1 MSPSPMNQFQN
12 YRMPAEWEPHSATW
26 IAWPHEESDWPSKF
40 EPIAWVYV
48 EIVRALLTSEPVRIV
63 CNSPDLEKYARYC
76 LEISG
81 ICFDRVSF
89 VVAPNDR
96 SWLRDSAPTGLVP
109 KSVGGNPACNP
120 VWLGWKFNAWAKYE
134 NHLEDSKIPDVIAGF
149 SKRELLR
156 PSWPD
161 GSPVVLEGGAIDVD
175 GEGTLLATE
184 ECLLS
189 SIQERNPGFVRE
201 DYEQIF
207 ARYLGVEKVIWLESG
222 IEGDDTHGHIDD
234 ITRFV
239 APGVV
244 VTVKDSNP
252 DSKNFS
258 ILEKNLS
265 ILKSSSDAK
274 GRKLK
279 ILELPMPAPRVFDGQ
294 VLPASYANFY
304 IANKCVIVPVFN
316 DPMDRIALNTIAEL
330 FPDREVIGIACQDL
344 VLGLGTLHC
353 LTQQEP
359 L

>member
-1 MSPSPMNQFQN
+1 MMLSQN
-12 YRMPAEWEPHSATW
+12 YRMPAEWEPHAATW
-26 IAWPHEESDWPSKF
+26 IAWPHEESDWPDKF
-40 EPIAWVYV
+40 EPIPWVYV
-48 EIVRALLTSEPVRIV
+48 EIVRALVRSEPVRII
-63 CNSPDLEKYARYC
+63 CNTPELEQSARDC
-76 LEISG
+76 LEISDV
-81 ICFDRVSF
+81 CLDQVSF
-89 VVAPNDR
+89 LVSANDR
-96 SWLRDSAPTGLVP
+96 SWLRDSAPTGLVSDSP
-109 KSVGGNPACNP
+109 GTSPA
-120 VWLGWKFNAWAKYE
+120 WLGWKFNAWAKYDNYLSDASVPE
-134 NHLEDSKIPDVIAGF
+134 LVAEF
-149 SKRELLR
+149 SKRELIR
-156 PSWPD
+156 PCWPD
-161 GSPVVLEGGAIDVD
+161 GSMVVLEGGAIDVD

-189 SIQERNPGFVRE
+189 KVQERNPGFGRE

-207 ARYLGVEKVIWLESG
+207 SQYLGVKKVIWLESG

-244 VTVKDSNP
+244 VTVKELNP

-258 ILEKNLS
+258 ILEKNIS
-265 ILKSSSDAK
+265 ILKAATDAK
-274 GRKLK
+274 GRNLK
-279 ILELPMPAPRVFDGQ
+279 IIELPMPTPRVFDGQ
-294 VLPASYANFY
+294 LLPASYANFY

-316 DPMDRIALNTIAEL
+316 DPMDRIALNILAEL

>member
-1 MSPSPMNQFQN
+1 MKAFSN

-26 IAWPHEESDWPSKF
+26 IAWPHEESDWPAKF

-48 EIVRALLTSEPVRIV
+48 EIVRGLISSEPVRII
-63 CNSPDLEKYARYC
+63 CASPEIEKTARYC
-76 LEISG
+76 LEISEV
-81 ICFDRVSF
+81 CLDRVSF
-89 VVAPNDR
+89 LVSANDR
-96 SWLRDSAPTGLVP
+96 SWLRDSAPTGVV
-109 KSVGGNPACNP
+109 SNSEGNSPA
-120 VWLGWKFNAWAKYE
+120 WLGWKFNAWAKYDNYLSDASVPE
-134 NHLEDSKIPDVIAGF
+134 LVANF
-149 SKRELLR
+149 SKRELIR

-161 GSPVVLEGGAIDVD
+161 GSMVVLEGGAIDVD

-189 SIQERNPGFVRE
+189 NVQERNPGFGRE
-201 DYEQIF
+201 DYEQLF
-207 ARYLGVEKVIWLESG
+207 AQYLGIKKVIWLESG

-252 DSKNFS
+252 GNKNFS
-258 ILEKNLS
+258 ILEKNIS
-265 ILKSSSDAK
+265 ILKAESDAK

-279 ILELPMPAPRVFDGQ
+279 IVELPMPAPRVFDGQ
-294 VLPASYANFY
+294 LLPASYANFY

-316 DPMDRIALNTIAEL
+316 DPMDRIALNTLAEL
-330 FPDREVIGIACQDL
+330 FPNRDVIGIACQDL